1 MATALQGAASMT
13 IRRSLL
19 LVILAAGLA
28 TASLGAS
35 FIVPSDREFARRAPV
50 IVVATALSSRTELDN
65 DRIVTIT
72 TMSVE
77 EVIKGDVADQTI
89 DIYEPGGRYKDRAT
103 IISGTP
109 RFDEGE
115 RSLLFVS
122 RARGHW
128 VVVDLMIG
136 TFNFAPDVLGLA

>member
-1 MATALQGAASMT
+1 MT
-13 IRRSLL
+13 TRRSLL

-103 IISGTP
+103 IIPGTP
-109 RFDEGE
+109 RFDDET
-115 RSLLFVS
+115 
-122 RARGHW
+122 
-128 VVVDLMIG
+128 VVELRRLAG
-136 TFNFAPDVLGLA
+136 RLQAAPAADIAA